1 MVDRRRVR
9 RVLQRITDDLGFLTQ
24 RAEGDRRTLAAD
36 AEKMAALKYVFV
48 TSIEGCIDV
57 SQHLCASEG
66 WGPPATNADAV
77 RLLGSHGVVD
87 PQVAASVAGAVGFRN
102 VLVHGYAEVDDARVV
117 GFLDRVGE
125 LREFVGAVAAW
136 TDAAGDA

>member
-9 RVLQRITDDLGFLTQ
+9 RLLQRITDDLGFLTE
-24 RAEGDRRTLAAD
+24 RAEGDSRVLATD
-36 AEKMAALKYVFV
+36 VERMAALKYVFV

-57 SQHLCASEG
+57 AQHLCASEG

-87 PQVAASVAGAVGFRN
+87 PQVATSVAGAVGFRN
-102 VLVHGYAEVDDARVV
+102 ILVHGYVDVDDARVV
-117 GFLDRVGE
+117 AFLDRVGE
-125 LREFVGAVAAW
+125 LREFVSAVAGW
-136 TDAAGDA
+136 TDAAGEG